1 MEHPHILDQWL
12 RWAIREGHRLLHQQ
26 VAGSVSGIQYVWKYV
41 GIPQV
46 YTQVKQT
53 VPINAGYIP
62 HILKPFCWGFLSCHP
77 ALGCLRQG
85 SFQWNEPCCT
95 APAGIPGWCGEVTPS
110 HMGTVYGTIG
120 LITTL
125 LILLVFAWQKKQL
138 ACGVQCL
145 QVYFPSLTW
154 ECSWYSSTFI
164 PLDEANTNQ
173 AAKHLEL
180 ISMVSTQASK
190 RDCS

>member
-1 MEHPHILDQWL
+1 MEHPHILDQLL
-12 RWAIREGHRLLHQQ
+12 RSAIREGHRLLHQQ
-26 VAGSVSGIQYVWKYV
+26 VAGSVSGIQYVWKYA

-53 VPINAGYIP
+53 VPINADYIP
-62 HILKPFCWGFLSCHP
+62 HILKPFCWGFPSCHPAILPSCHP

-120 LITTL
+120 LPHYWYYWYLHDKKTTGL
-125 LILLVFAWQKKQL
+125 WCPMFASL
-138 ACGVQCL
+138 
-145 QVYFPSLTW
+145 FPISFLGMFMIFIHIYPTW
-154 ECSWYSSTFI
+154 RS
-164 PLDEANTNQ
+164 Q
-173 AAKHLEL
+173 H
-180 ISMVSTQASK
+180 
-190 RDCS
+190 

>member
-1 MEHPHILDQWL
+1 MEHPHILDQLL

-53 VPINAGYIP
+53 VPINADYIP
-62 HILKPFCWGFLSCHP
+62 HILKPFCWGFPSCHP
-77 ALGCLRQG
+77 AILPSCARL
-85 SFQWNEPCCT
+85 F
-95 APAGIPGWCGEVTPS
+95 AAGKLPMKRALLHSTSRHPRVVWWGHPIP
-110 HMGTVYGTIG
+110 YGDG
-120 LITTL
+120 LWHHRPTTL

-145 QVYFPSLTW
+145 QVYFPSLSW

-164 PLDEANTNQ
+164 PLDEANTN
-173 AAKHLEL
+173 
-180 ISMVSTQASK
+180 
-190 RDCS
+190 